1 MNLHR
6 SFAVFMRHVYTT
18 RHSPPALFD
27 LFFWPAI
34 DLMIWGV
41 LTLYIRGS
49 NLPAPVGF
57 LIGGVLLWDLLFR
70 SNLGIS
76 MSFLD
81 DTSWS
86 RSVLN
91 LLVSPLRPAEYVA
104 GTALFSIARL
114 VLTWGILALAA
125 FALFSFNVFDL
136 GLPLVVFAFAV
147 VVFGVALAMLV
158 LGVVLR
164 FGPGADILAW
174 GLALLLLP
182 ISAIYYPVSALP
194 SWLQPI
200 SLALPTSHVFE
211 SMRVVLA
218 GGATPWGRLGWV
230 FVLDAIYL
238 IAAMYFAHSMFA
250 ALRRRGF
257 ITRYM

>member
-1 MNLHR
+1 MTLHR
-6 SFAVFMRHVYTT
+6 SVAVFMRHFYTML
-18 RHSPPALFD
+18 HSPPALFD
-27 LFFWPAI
+27 LFLWPAI

-70 SNLGIS
+70 SNLGIA

-86 RSVLN
+86 RSILN
-91 LLVSPLRPAEYVA
+91 LLVSPLRPSEYIA
-104 GTALFSIARL
+104 GTALFSFARL
-114 VLTWGILALAA
+114 GVTWGLLVLVAIAM
-125 FALFSFNVFDL
+125 FSFNIFQL
-136 GLPLVVFAFAV
+136 GLPLVFFAFAV

-158 LGVVLR
+158 LGIVLR

-182 ISAIYYPVSALP
+182 LSAIFYPVSALP
-194 SWLQPI
+194 GWLQPI
-200 SLALPTSHVFE
+200 SLSLPTSHVFE
-211 SMRVVLA
+211 SMRTVLG
-218 GGATPWGRLGWV
+218 GGAAPWDRLALA
-230 FVLDAIYL
+230 FVLDLIYL
-238 IAAMYFAHSMFA
+238 AVAMFFAHSMFTT
-250 ALRRRGF
+250 LRRRGF